1 MIPAGPIWKPR
12 WKGLHTKAPRKFLC
26 INDKDAMSILGGQ
39 VRELA
44 DHDLRSKAHLSVSWR
59 LCIQSWSLKSPV
71 FLPRIQSES
80 PRKRHWPKAPPEIRF
95 LNSRQEVSGDPTKN
109 PPETLHPKTLPQ

>member
-71 FLPRIQSES
+71 FLS
-80 PRKRHWPKAPPEIRF
+80 PGSNLRALASVIGQRPLQKSA
-95 LNSRQEVSGDPTKN
+95 S
-109 PPETLHPKTLPQ
+109 